1 MTRLKKY
8 LRFLVVWAINSCI
21 ILLANNFYRSNLVL
35 GNAVMTPVMAVI
47 LTGFLLTI
55 FLRFAKSCSK
65 PFSGSRYKMFGYY
78 FLANAVGIWI
88 LARLSA
94 ITGFGISAFYWAFYL
109 GFYTTLGQWITRQAF
124 KKFKLN

>member
-1 MTRLKKY
+1 LKKY
-8 LRFLVVWAINSCI
+8 LRFLVVWAVNSCI
-21 ILLANNFYRSNLVL
+21 ILLANNCYRSNFVL
-35 GNAVMTPVMAVI
+35 GNAVMTPIMAVI

-55 FLRFAKSCSK
+55 FLRFAKSFSK
-65 PFSGSRYKMFGYY
+65 KFSGNRYKMFGYY
-78 FLANAVGIWI
+78 FMANAVGIWI

-109 GFYTTLGQWITRQAF
+109 GLGTSLGQWVTRQVF